1 MNFYGGSKGW
11 HGQPR
16 VTHLVPKLGIQ
27 HRSSDSMNRK
37 CTFHTIMSYVFASS
51 NKTLYLACG
60 AKVTCSGLPW
70 SSVCIQQAHYRQGQ
84 NIWIGRGHFR
94 ARLESRIWDK
104 YIFPVFVMPSSVLC
118 AWDMTMAV
126 SQLWLA
132 ACFVKLLGNTAM
144 FIFSTYCPRLCFQY
158 NSTVE
163 QLSQRLY
170 GPSKSKIFTLR
181 CCTKEVC
188 RYQGQSND

>member
-1 MNFYGGSKGW
+1 MQW
-11 HGQPR
+11 
-16 VTHLVPKLGIQ
+16 
-27 HRSSDSMNRK
+27 
-37 CTFHTIMSYVFASS
+37 ASLDFCLHPAS
-51 NKTLYLACG
+51 PSQTG
-60 AKVTCSGLPW
+60 TE
-70 SSVCIQQAHYRQGQ
+70 HMD
-84 NIWIGRGHFR
+84 GRGHFR

-104 YIFPVFVMPSSVLC
+104 YIFPVFVTPSSVLC

-132 ACFVKLLGNTAM
+132 ACFVNKVSWKYSHVH
-144 FIFSTYCPRLCFQY
+144 FFTYCPRLCFQY